1 MEQGDH
7 VGLHLGIR
15 HLLRQITPIVMHR
28 VGDGEI
34 VHGTGGIAQ
43 LFPGA
48 DVQIIAAQCG
58 EAGICAVKKV
68 F

>member
-15 HLLRQITPIVMHR
+15 HLLRQITPIVMDR
-28 VGDGEI
+28 VGEI